1 MTINIALFDV
11 ELMRYSRQLMV
22 ADIAEL
28 GQQQLILLRWD
39 KRLD

>member
-1 MTINIALFDV
+1 MTINTALFDV

-22 ADIAEL
+22 ADITEL